1 MDDEKKKKLINSF
14 FKEQLS
20 DKEKEEFLKRA
31 SSDKTFVNEF
41 INQMKQE
48 ADIEKSDDEEETG
61 DSE

>member
-1 MDDEKKKKLINSF
+1 MDDEKKKKLINGF

-48 ADIEKSDDEEETG
+48 ADIEESDDEEETG